1 MKVRVTFWRV
11 FKFEN
16 ENKRKF
22 QTHSHIFCWKNK
34 RLVSIEVCVFFFVCL
49 TILVANNEM
58 NKKPAG
64 NDDAICLLV
73 VGVEK

>member
-1 MKVRVTFWRV
+1 MKIKGNFKLTHTFFAGKTNVWCQL
-11 FKFEN
+11 K
-16 ENKRKF
+16 
-22 QTHSHIFCWKNK
+22 C
-34 RLVSIEVCVFFFVCL
+34 VCFFFVCL